1 MPAATI
7 VLRGGQAPHF
17 QSTTPQGIEGGSG
30 GGGAGSTG
38 DGREGER
45 EGGAGEG
52 SGGAGMGGGDGGGG
66 DDTTPPPDG
75 GGDDCAAVYVPV
87 STCGDTA
94 FPTLPLITN
103 VIVSASDTVTPLLV

>member
-38 DGREGER
+38 DGREGEG

-52 SGGAGMGGGDGGGG
+52 SGGAGGAGGDGERAAHIRRQILKL
-66 DDTTPPPDG
+66 DKEVT
-75 GGDDCAAVYVPV
+75 CAM
-87 STCGDTA
+87 
-94 FPTLPLITN
+94 
-103 VIVSASDTVTPLLV
+103 SALASVECALRELK